1 MRNFD
6 FFKAYYL
13 QGNLNKMLQ
22 NIFATLLI
30 FLCSGAVGLVF
41 GQTPEGGVK
50 PTYVVGD
57 VAAIGDKKFT
67 VSTKTGPVNI
77 IIADKTTYKR
87 ASAENL
93 SLTTATPGALTD
105 ISVGDKLTVSGFPTA
120 DGKSITARTV
130 YFVTK
135 ADVAAKNAKE
145 SAEWSKRGIAGKV
158 MAVNQQ
164 TNQIDVEIRSLT
176 GSTNLKLTPK
186 SDAKY
191 LRYAPDS
198 ERFNEAKDSSF
209 AEVKAG
215 DMIRALGDKS
225 TDGTAFTADKV
236 LTGAFQ
242 TVAGTVKSVDVA
254 KNEVVITNLQTK
266 KDVTIVVSDTSL
278 LKRYPAEMA
287 ERMAGFQTGAGG
299 ARPIGQGG
307 GARPAGP
314 PAGDGKPV
322 VVTQGGDGQGRG
334 GFGGPRPGGAGGG
347 GNIDEMLDK
356 FPTIKPGDLK
366 VGDMI
371 AVSSTK
377 NASVDR
383 IRAIKLLAGVE
394 PFLRMAQ
401 ATSGRGR
408 NGQGVEQGFSIP
420 GLDGIG
426 FP

>member
-1 MRNFD
+1 MRNFESPV
-6 FFKAYYL
+6 AYYI

-22 NIFATLLI
+22 NVFTTLLI
-30 FLCSGAVGLVF
+30 FLCSGALGYVF
-41 GQTPEGGVK
+41 GQATPGGVK
-50 PTYVVGD
+50 PSYVVGD
-57 VAAIGDKKFT
+57 VAAIGDKKIT
-67 VSTKTGPVNI
+67 MSTKTGPVDI
-77 IIADKTTYKR
+77 IITDKTTFKR
-87 ASAENL
+87 ATAENL
-93 SLTTATPGALTD
+93 SLATATAGAMTD
-105 ISVGDKLTVSGFPTA
+105 ISVGDKLTVSGFPAA
-120 DGKSITARTV
+120 DGKSMPARTV

-135 ADVAAKNAKE
+135 KDVAAKNAKE
-145 SAEWSKRGIAGKV
+145 SAEWSTRGIAGKV
-158 MAVNQQ
+158 VAVNPQ
-164 TNQIDVEIRSLT
+164 TGQIDVELRSLT

-191 LRYAPDS
+191 LRYAPNS
-198 ERFNEAKDSSF
+198 ERFNEAKESSF

-225 TDGTAFTADKV
+225 ADGLAFTAEKV

-242 TVAGTVKSVDVA
+242 TVAGTVKSIDVE

-266 KDVTIVVSDTSL
+266 KDVTIMVTDTSL
-278 LKRYPAEMA
+278 LKRYPADLA

-307 GARPAGP
+307 GARPAEKGQTTVVMPGGQGQTPSGP
-314 PAGDGKPV
+314 
-322 VVTQGGDGQGRG
+322 GRG
-334 GFGGPRPGGAGGG
+334 GFGGARPGGGG
-347 GNIDEMLDK
+347 GNIDEMLEK
-356 FPTIKPGDLK
+356 FPTIKPVDLK

-377 NASVDR
+377 NGSIER

-401 ATSGRGR
+401 AANGRGR
-408 NGQGVEQGFSIP
+408 QGGVDQGFSIP